1 MLPTTAAGPYS
12 LDLYT
17 DNPVITLRA
26 VQSGVSTSFSYG
38 WLAACN
44 PGARQAVSVETR
56 LSVVVLGNP
65 VVGETV
71 EVAVRGAEG
80 QPVRLRIVDLMG
92 AVVSERAVEKAGP
105 VERQV
110 LELRGHAGGSLL
122 LQVSSG
128 EQVRMLKL
136 IKP

>member
-1 MLPTTAAGPYS
+1 MLSAGQRRVSFNPRYAGLDGSPVSFSVDNELLPTTDAGPYS

-26 VQSGVSTSFSYG
+26 VQSGVSSTFSYG
-38 WLAACN
+38 WLAACS
-44 PGARQAVSVETR
+44 PGTRQAASVEVP

-80 QPVRLRIVDLMG
+80 QPVRLGLWT
-92 AVVSERAVEKAGP
+92 
-105 VERQV
+105 
-110 LELRGHAGGSLL
+110 
-122 LQVSSG
+122 
-128 EQVRMLKL
+128 
-136 IKP
+136 